1 MKTFKLVS
9 DLRRKRPLIHCISN
23 TVTANDCANL
33 LLAVGASPIMAQAAD
48 EMDEI
53 AARADALVLNT
64 GTPDRDKFDA
74 CRAAGLR
81 ANACKVPVVLDP
93 VGAGAS
99 RWRLENITS
108 LLAEVHPAMI
118 RANLGEAMALLGGDM
133 LGHGVDSEDGGII
146 SARCAA
152 RALAEKYGCVVLLTG
167 TEDIVADALHDVS
180 VTGGS
185 ALMKQVTGAGC
196 MLSCLCGA
204 MLSVSEPFEAA
215 ETASRLWKQIAEDAE
230 KNSAGLGSFRTALFD
245 LASRIGLEF

>member
-1 MKTFKLVS
+1 MKTFRLVS
-9 DLRRKRPLIHCISN
+9 DLRWKKPLIHCISN

-33 LLAVGASPIMAQAAD
+33 LLSVGASPIMAQAAD

-53 AARADALVLNT
+53 TARADALVLNT

-74 CRAAGLR
+74 CRIAGLR

-93 VGAGAS
+93 VGVGAS
-99 RWRLENITS
+99 RWRLANISS
-108 LLAEVHPAMI
+108 LLAEVKPSII
-118 RANLGEAMALLGGDM
+118 RANPGEAMALLGGDM
-133 LGHGVDSEDGGII
+133 HGHGVDSEDGGGA
-146 SARCAA
+146 ARSIA

-215 ETASRLWKQIAEDAE
+215 ETAARLWKQIAEDAE
-230 KNSAGLGSFRTALFD
+230 KDAAGLGSFRTALFD
-245 LASRIGLEF
+245 IASRMGLDF

>member
-33 LLAVGASPIMAQAAD
+33 LLSIGASPSMAQALD

-53 AARADALVLNT
+53 TARADALVLNT

-74 CRAAGLR
+74 CRIAGLR

-93 VGAGAS
+93 VGVGAS
-99 RWRLENITS
+99 RWRLENISS
-108 LLAEVHPAMI
+108 LLAAVKPSII

-133 LGHGVDSEDGGII
+133 HGHGVDSEDGGGAAHSI
-146 SARCAA
+146 A

-204 MLSVSEPFEAA
+204 MLSVSAPFEAA

-245 LASRIGLEF
+245 IASRIGLDF

>member
-33 LLAVGASPIMAQAAD
+33 LLSVGASPIMAQALD

-53 AARADALVLNT
+53 TARADALVLNT

-74 CRAAGLR
+74 CRIAGLR

-93 VGAGAS
+93 VGVGAS
-99 RWRLENITS
+99 RWRLENISS
-108 LLAEVHPAMI
+108 LLAEVKPSII
-118 RANLGEAMALLGGDM
+118 RANLNEAMALLGGDM
-133 LGHGVDSEDGGII
+133 HGHGVDSEDGGNI
-146 SARCAA
+146 SARRAS

-167 TEDIVADALHDVS
+167 TEDIVADALHEVY

-215 ETASRLWKQIAEDAE
+215 ESAARLWKHIAEEAE
-230 KNSAGLGSFRTALFD
+230 KGAAGLGSFRTALFD
-245 LASRIGLEF
+245 IASRTEPEL

>member
-9 DLRRKRPLIHCISN
+9 DLRRKKPLIHCISN

-33 LLAVGASPIMAQAAD
+33 LLSVGASPIMAQAAD

-53 AARADALVLNT
+53 TARADALVLNT

-74 CRAAGLR
+74 CRIAGLR

-93 VGAGAS
+93 VGVGAS
-99 RWRLENITS
+99 RWRLENVSS
-108 LLAEVHPAMI
+108 LLAEVKPSII
-118 RANLGEAMALLGGDM
+118 RANLGEAMALLGSDM
-133 LGHGVDSEDGGII
+133 HGHGVDSEDGGGA
-146 SARCAA
+146 ARSIA

-167 TEDIVADALHDVS
+167 TEDIVTDALHDVS

-245 LASRIGLEF
+245 IASRMGLDF

>member
-1 MKTFKLVS
+1 MKTFRLVS
-9 DLRRKRPLIHCISN
+9 DLRWKKPLIHCISN

-33 LLAVGASPIMAQAAD
+33 LLSVGASPIMAQAAD

-53 AARADALVLNT
+53 TARADALVLNT

-74 CRAAGLR
+74 CRIAGLR

-93 VGAGAS
+93 VGVGAS
-99 RWRLENITS
+99 RWRLENISS
-108 LLAEVHPAMI
+108 LLAEVKPSII

-133 LGHGVDSEDGGII
+133 HGHGVDSEYGGGA
-146 SARCAA
+146 ARSIA
-152 RALAEKYGCVVLLTG
+152 RALAEKYSCVVLLTG

-215 ETASRLWKQIAEDAE
+215 ETASRLWKQIAENAE

-245 LASRIGLEF
+245 IASRIGLDF

>member
-1 MKTFKLVS
+1 MKTFRLVS
-9 DLRRKRPLIHCISN
+9 DLRWKKPLIHCISN

-33 LLAVGASPIMAQAAD
+33 LLSVGASPIMAQAAD

-53 AARADALVLNT
+53 TARADALVLNT

-74 CRAAGLR
+74 CRIAGLR

-93 VGAGAS
+93 VGVGAS
-99 RWRLENITS
+99 RWRLENISS
-108 LLAEVHPAMI
+108 LLAEVKPSII

-133 LGHGVDSEDGGII
+133 HGHGVDSEYGGGA
-146 SARCAA
+146 ARSIA
-152 RALAEKYGCVVLLTG
+152 RALAEKYSCVVLLTG

-215 ETASRLWKQIAEDAE
+215 ETAARLWKQIAENAE
-230 KNSAGLGSFRTALFD
+230 EGAAGLGSFRTALFD
-245 LASRIGLEF
+245 IASRTGLDF

>member
-33 LLAVGASPIMAQAAD
+33 LLSVGASPIMAQAAD

-53 AARADALVLNT
+53 TARADALVLNT

-74 CRAAGLR
+74 CRIAGLR

-93 VGAGAS
+93 VGVGAS
-99 RWRLENITS
+99 RWRLENISS
-108 LLAEVHPAMI
+108 LLAEVKPSII

-133 LGHGVDSEDGGII
+133 HGHGVDSEYGGGA
-146 SARCAA
+146 ARSIA
-152 RALAEKYGCVVLLTG
+152 RALAEKHGCVVLLTG

-245 LASRIGLEF
+245 IASRIGLDF

>member
-33 LLAVGASPIMAQAAD
+33 LLSVGASPIMAQAAD

-53 AARADALVLNT
+53 TARADALVLNT

-74 CRAAGLR
+74 CRIAGLR

-93 VGAGAS
+93 VGVGAS
-99 RWRLENITS
+99 RWRLENISS
-108 LLAEVHPAMI
+108 LLAEVKPSII

-133 LGHGVDSEDGGII
+133 HGHGVDSEDGGGA
-146 SARCAA
+146 ARSIA

-215 ETASRLWKQIAEDAE
+215 ETASRLWKQIAENAE

-245 LASRIGLEF
+245 IASRIGLDF